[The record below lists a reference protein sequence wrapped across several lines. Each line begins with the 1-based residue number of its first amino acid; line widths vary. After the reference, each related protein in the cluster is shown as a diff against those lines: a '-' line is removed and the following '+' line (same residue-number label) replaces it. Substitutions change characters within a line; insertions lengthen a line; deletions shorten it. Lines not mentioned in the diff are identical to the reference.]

1 MCFKNLRFLKQV
13 PTVLEITDGEKWKNN
28 FWSDLLVVMIFL
40 FIMVAFLH
48 SFSLCPAAME
58 SSFVSICDYCYAR

>member
-40 FIMVAFLH
+40 FIMGRVLAFFQPM
-48 SFSLCPAAME
+48 SRRYGIKLC
-58 SSFVSICDYCYAR
+58 FDL